1 MRLTQWLTG
10 CAIAG
15 SIGVILI
22 EPILGWEGF
31 VALTGADTDLRIIG
45 GAVALVGVLTLLVIA
60 LERRGTLDDKGS
72 SHD

>member
-1 MRLTQWLTG
+1 MKLTQWLSV

-15 SIGVILI
+15 GAGVVLI

-45 GAVALVGVLTLLVIA
+45 GAVALVGVLTLLVVA
-60 LERRGTLDDKGS
+60 LERPGTLGSKGS

>member
-1 MRLTQWLTG
+1 MRLTQWLSG

-15 SIGVILI
+15 GTGVILI